1 MSNTP
6 VDQAEPIERRWPETY
21 ATDEL
26 TLEWEFLTFLRI
38 TAVNKIAGLTPEQAA
53 ARPLSTSPLSSL
65 TGVIKHL
72 TAVERFWISIVGGGS
87 DLPDFWDD
95 PDEEIDWRLTDAD
108 TPAAAVAAY
117 RAEWE
122 LSGQAIAGMSA
133 DDKTRGH
140 DGRKDRTIRWILTHL
155 IQETARHVGHMDV
168 LRELADGE
176 RGE

>member
-6 VDQAEPIERRWPETY
+6 VDQAEPIERWWPETY

-26 TLEWEFLTFLRI
+26 RLEWEFLTFLRI

-72 TAVERFWISIVGGGS
+72 TAIERFWISIIGGG
-87 DLPDFWDD
+87 
-95 PDEEIDWRLTDAD
+95 AD
-108 TPAAAVAAY
+108 SPAAAVAAY

-122 LSGQAIAGMSA
+122 LSGQAIAGMSG

-140 DGRKDRTIRWILTHL
+140 DGRKETIRWILTHL
-155 IQETARHVGHMDV
+155 MQEAARQVGHMDV

>member
-53 ARPLSTSPLSSL
+53 ARPLPTSPLSSL
-65 TGVIKHL
+65 TGMIKHL
-72 TAVERFWISIVGGGS
+72 TAVERFWISVVGGGA

-95 PDEEIDWRLTDAD
+95 PDEEIDWRITDAD
-108 TPAAAVAAY
+108 TPAAAVTAY
-117 RAEWE
+117 RAE
-122 LSGQAIAGMSA
+122 
-133 DDKTRGH
+133 
-140 DGRKDRTIRWILTHL
+140 
-155 IQETARHVGHMDV
+155 
-168 LRELADGE
+168 
-176 RGE
+176 